1 MPRDPISA
9 MTTPQLV
16 RAYTEIHVRSA
27 LGIPA
32 APEEFDQIKEIVKEL
47 RNRGI
52 LDSERP
58 DTQL

>member
-16 RAYTEIHVRSA
+16 RAYTAAHCRAAV
-27 LGIPA
+27 GIPA
-32 APEEFDQIKEIVKEL
+32 TVEEFDRHVAIVKEL
-47 RNRGI
+47 RNRGV